1 MMMMTMAG
9 KKVIENPVKRE
20 TETQTGSISWKLIE
34 KNIRDK
40 VDL

>member
-1 MMMMTMAG
+1 MITMAG
-9 KKVIENPVKRE
+9 KKVIENPVKKRE

-34 KNIRDK
+34 KNIKK